1 MWVPMHKK
9 TGRKNGDRV
18 KEMNKKYRNERNS
31 EVSKCTKEFHRED
44 DCFIDLWV

>member
-18 KEMNKKYRNERNS
+18 KEMNKVKKGMNVR
-31 EVSKCTKEFHRED
+31 VK
-44 DCFIDLWV
+44 